1 MVESLISLLILVLV
15 VGIIV
20 WLALW
25 AISELGVPDP
35 FNRIARVLVIL
46 IACLI
51 ILYRALPL
59 VGVAV

>member
-1 MVESLISLLILVLV
+1 MIESLISLLIVVLV

-46 IACLI
+46 IACLV

>member
-1 MVESLISLLILVLV
+1 MIEGLIGLLVLVLV

-59 VGVAV
+59 IGVSI